1 VKPNVVKVCI
11 MLSGSLDRPLVK
23 IDSIY
28 FLTMETQH
36 DSEIAFPTPNIKSF
50 PSRSRE
56 PL

>member
-1 VKPNVVKVCI
+1 
-11 MLSGSLDRPLVK
+11 MFSGRLDRPLVK

-36 DSEIAFPTPNIKSF
+36 DSTIAFSTPKIKSL

-56 PL
+56 P